1 MKQVFQ
7 FESAYNKSLQ
17 KLITRKQLKYTNNNV
32 RIHFHFKPTIN
43 AQKQAFQ
50 KDDTISLKMHQQF
63 LTYLNIVYVIFI
75 ENQKDEK
82 TIICYL
88 GDPADDPLPS
98 FDANF

>member
-1 MKQVFQ
+1 
-7 FESAYNKSLQ
+7 
-17 KLITRKQLKYTNNNV
+17 
-32 RIHFHFKPTIN
+32 
-43 AQKQAFQ
+43 
-50 KDDTISLKMHQQF
+50 MHQQF

-88 GDPADDPLPS
+88 GDPVDDPLPS

>member
-1 MKQVFQ
+1 
-7 FESAYNKSLQ
+7 
-17 KLITRKQLKYTNNNV
+17 
-32 RIHFHFKPTIN
+32 
-43 AQKQAFQ
+43 
-50 KDDTISLKMHQQF
+50 MHQQF